1 MLKRKLRYNFLFIAS
16 LLILNFNFHIN
27 QTFANTVK
35 IIKSIEEEIITNL
48 DIKKEYN
55 YLIALNSNLK
65 DLDINDGY
73 KIAEDSLTREIIKLN
88 EINKFLDIQKLD
100 VNKLIDNI
108 ILDIIRKLNL
118 NNKSEFITYLNEYD
132 LKISE
137 VEKKIL
143 IEVLWNQLV
152 TLKFKDKININE
164 KKLLSKIKDEDL
176 QKNKSIMYDLSE
188 IVFQAKN
195 KEEYIV
201 KTEKI
206 KSSINDIGFEN
217 TANKFSIS
225 DSAKLGG
232 SVGKIDQN
240 QLSQSIRNA
249 LSFIKENEFT
259 EPINIGSSF
268 LILLINEKKIIEKKI
283 DKDFIL
289 KNMIEAEEKKQLQNY
304 SRIYFNKIKI
314 NTRINE
320 Y

>member
-1 MLKRKLRYNFLFIAS
+1 MLKRKLRYNFLFIAT

-48 DIKKEYN
+48 DIKKEYK

-65 DLDINDGY
+65 DLDINEGY

-88 EINKFLDIQKLD
+88 EINKILDIQKLD

-176 QKNKSIMYDLSE
+176 QKNKFIMYDLSE

-240 QLSQSIRNA
+240 QLSESIRNA

-268 LILLINEKKIIEKKI
+268 LILLIN
-283 DKDFIL
+283 
-289 KNMIEAEEKKQLQNY
+289 
-304 SRIYFNKIKI
+304 
-314 NTRINE
+314 
-320 Y
+320 

>member
-1 MLKRKLRYNFLFIAS
+1 MLKRKLRYNFLFIAT

-65 DLDINDGY
+65 DLDINEGY

-88 EINKFLDIQKLD
+88 EINKILDIQKLD

-176 QKNKSIMYDLSE
+176 QKNKFIMYDLSE

-240 QLSQSIRNA
+240 QLSESIRNA

-289 KNMIEAEEKKQLQNY
+289 KNMIEAEKKKQLQNY